1 MIAGCR
7 IVAAALAAA
16 VVGPSAAHC
25 SEAARTEPERAVVHA
40 DRGGT
45 GWSFAGLTDG
55 PGGGDVAKAR
65 SHTTDR

>member
-7 IVAAALAAA
+7 IVAAALAAV

-25 SEAARTEPERAVVHA
+25 SGAPRTEPERAVAHA

-45 GWSFAGLTDG
+45 AWSRAGLTDG
-55 PGGGDVAKAR
+55 PGGGDVARAR
-65 SHTTDR
+65 SHTIDR